1 MTGMPPSLDELRS
14 YALRRSL
21 FGPTSLARAVE
32 RLGFVQADP
41 IRAPARAQ
49 DLILF
54 QRVKGYRAGDVERRY
69 EELELEEDFFV
80 NYGFMAR
87 HAHGLM
93 HPRSGLERHTRARA
107 RQAEEVLAFVREHG
121 AVHPREVERKLGRG
135 TERNYWGG
143 FSNTTTRLLDAL
155 HYRGALRVVRR
166 DAGIRVYAVAPARAE
181 RSASSEDLD
190 LLIDLAVKKYAPL
203 PAASLAQLVARLR
216 YGAPQWRAELKAG
229 LARAQQRLQR
239 ARAADVDWYW
249 PAGERV
255 RGRSGKAREPRVRL
269 LSPFDPVVWDRRRFE
284 LFWGWRYRFEAY
296 TPVHRRKLG
305 YYALPL
311 LWNERVVGWANLS
324 VVAARLS
331 ATFGYVTGKAPR
343 DAAFRRALEAELAR
357 LEFFLSLDPSRHER
371 ASKPSGKLP
380 A

>member
-1 MTGMPPSLDELRS
+1 MPTLDELRS

-21 FGPTSLARAVE
+21 FGPTTLARAVE

-54 QRVKGYRAGDVERRY
+54 QRVKGYRAGDIERRY
-69 EELELEEDFFV
+69 EELEIEEDFFV
-80 NYGFMAR
+80 NYGFLAR
-87 HAHGLM
+87 PAHGLM
-93 HPRSGLERHTRARA
+93 HPRSGLDRHSRARA
-107 RQAEEVLAFVREHG
+107 RKAEEVLAFVRERG
-121 AVHPREVERKLGRG
+121 AVHPREVERQLGAG

-166 DAGIRVYAVAPARAE
+166 DAGVRVYALAPARPK
-181 RSASSEDLD
+181 RTTSSDDLD
-190 LLIDLAVKKYAPL
+190 ALIDLAVKKYAPL
-203 PAASLAQLVARLR
+203 PAASLAALVARLR
-216 YGAPQWRAELKAG
+216 YATPQWRSELKAG
-229 LARAQQRLQR
+229 LARAQQRLQH
-239 ARAADVDWYW
+239 ARVADIDWYW

-255 RGRSGKAREPRVRL
+255 RGRSGRQAEPRVRL

-311 LWNERVVGWANLS
+311 LWNERVLGWGNLS
-324 VVAARLS
+324 IVAERLS
-331 ATFGYVTGKAPR
+331 ASFGYVSGKAPR
-343 DAAFRRALEAELAR
+343 GTAFRTALEAELAR
-357 LEFFLSLDPSRHER
+357 FERFLGLE
-371 ASKPSGKLP
+371 
-380 A
+380 